1 MNRKE
6 ADAVIEA
13 KRIIMS
19 VRKNIGIILTE
30 STIDDYSWLGVYALS
45 LDKAVAMIDE
55 AVKEEDDS

>member
-30 STIDDYSWLGVYALS
+30 SNIDDYSWLGVYALS

>member
-13 KRIIMS
+13 KRIILS

-45 LDKAVAMIDE
+45 LDEAVAMIDE
-55 AVKEEDDS
+55 AMKENGDS